1 MEHIHHSYNMTLV
14 IFSSFIAVM
23 ASYTA
28 LDLAG
33 RVTASVGAARKLWL
47 LGGAVAMGAGIW
59 SMHFVAMLAMQLPIP
74 VTYNFWIVLLSLL
87 IAIASSLL
95 ALFVVSR
102 TIVSLLSLVLGGLVM
117 GGGIAAMH
125 FTGMEAIRLQA
136 VIRYDVG
143 LFVLAVLVAV
153 AASIAALWLS
163 FSFRDDTKREWTTRK
178 LGSSVI
184 MGAAIVGMHYT
195 GMSAAKLIPDGS
207 VQISLEQSIA
217 TETIAYEVGIATLFM
232 LGFTLISAIFD
243 RRLASRTAELD
254 ASELHYRSLFDNNS
268 DAVFSVDRTG
278 SIRSV
283 NPAVKRIT
291 GFDATYFIGQSIHQ
305 FDGSEL
311 PSYIR
316 QFQETLRGNPQS
328 FEMSLQHKHGH
339 RVELEVTCVPISQV
353 STVIGVYFITKD
365 VTEARAREARINA
378 LAYRDELTEL
388 PNRRKFI
395 ELVEESLRHTAG
407 YKDMPSLCYLN
418 IDRFKAVNDAA
429 GNISG
434 DEVLKL
440 LASRMAE
447 SLPPGAILAR
457 LGSDLFTFLLPR
469 SRGADYTLRTVKRLM
484 AVVAKPIVVRGFEFH
499 MSVSVGV
506 ALMHAHGEDGET
518 LMKNAET
525 ALHYA
530 KKVGRNNVQMYD
542 ASMDEDFKLKLEIES
557 GLHRAIERREFVVH
571 YQPQI
576 DLASG
581 EIVGAEALLRWNH
594 PEKGLIPPGVFIPVA
609 EETGLINPI
618 GEWIIRT
625 ACQQN
630 KLWQNAGL
638 RPIVVSVNLS
648 IRQFEQPH
656 LAETIAHILEETGL
670 EPRYLELEITES
682 MAMDVQRALE
692 TLGRL
697 KQLGLN
703 ISMDDFGTGYSSLS
717 YLTKFPID
725 KLKIDQSFIREIR
738 DDCSDAAIISTIVA
752 MARQLQ
758 LKVIAEGVET
768 EEQLAFLRSQQCD
781 QIQGYYYSPPLP
793 PEKLTA
799 WIGGK
804 EQAS

>member
-1 MEHIHHSYNMTLV
+1 MTLV
-14 IFSSFIAVM
+14 IFSSFIAVL

-33 RVTASVGAARKLWL
+33 RVTASVGAARRLWL
-47 LGGAVAMGAGIW
+47 LGGAVAMGTGIW

-74 VTYNFWIVLLSLL
+74 VTYNFWVVLLSLL
-87 IAIASSLL
+87 IAVASSLL

-102 TIVSLLSLVLGGLVM
+102 TIVTLRSLVFGGLVM

-136 VIRYDVG
+136 VIRYDAR
-143 LFVLAVLVAV
+143 LFALSVLVAV
-153 AASIAALWLS
+153 VASFAALWLS
-163 FSFRDDTKREWTTRK
+163 FSFRDDTIREWTIRK
-178 LGSSVI
+178 VGSGAV

-195 GMSAAKLIPDGS
+195 GMSAAKFIQDS
-207 VQISLEQSIA
+207 TIRVNLEQSIA
-217 TETIAYEVGIATLFM
+217 SQTIAYEIGVATLFL
-232 LGFTLISAIFD
+232 LGFTLVSAIFD
-243 RRLASRTAELD
+243 RRLATRTAELD
-254 ASELHYRSLFDNNS
+254 ASELHYRSLFDNNA

-278 SIRSV
+278 SIRSA

-291 GFDATYFIGQSIHQ
+291 GHEASYFVGHSIHR
-305 FDGSEL
+305 FDGSGM

-328 FEMSLQHKHGH
+328 FEMSLRHKHGQ
-339 RVELEVTCVPISQV
+339 RVELEVTCVPISQA

-395 ELVEESLRHTAG
+395 ELVEESLRYTSNF
-407 YKDMPSLCYLN
+407 KDMPSLCYIN

-440 LASRMAE
+440 LASRMTE
-447 SLPPGAILAR
+447 SLPQGAILAR

-469 SRGADYTLRTVKRLM
+469 SRGADDTLRTVKRLM
-484 AVVAKPIVVRGFEFH
+484 AVVGKPIAVRGFEFH

-530 KKVGRNNVQMYD
+530 KKMGRNNVQMYD

-557 GLHRAIERREFVVH
+557 GLHRAIERKEFIVH

-581 EIVGAEALLRWNH
+581 EIVGAEALLRWSH
-594 PEKGLIPPGVFIPVA
+594 PEKGMISPGVFIPVA
-609 EETGLINPI
+609 EESGLINPI
-618 GEWIIRT
+618 GEWVIRT

-630 KLWQNAGL
+630 KRWQNAGH

-656 LAETIAHILEETGL
+656 LAETIGHILEETGL

-682 MAMDVQRALE
+682 MAMDVHRALE
-692 TLGRL
+692 TLDRL

-725 KLKIDQSFIREIR
+725 KLKIDQSFIRDIR
-738 DDCSDAAIISTIVA
+738 DNCSDAAIISTIVA